1 MVILRVNIVMCLF
14 QGFKKRSVGSPR
26 ASSEPVNSISSV
38 SGSSWLSIGA
48 RTPGKPAFRPALAI
62 VFLIGCAL
70 SAPRS
75 DAKPPAPYGLN
86 SRPPAKAYLKM
97 PETDQVA
104 APRLLSQTGAFKN
117 TRDLTPADSLIPY
130 DINVAFYSDGA
141 FKLRWLSVP
150 HETPSGSKVAFAPA
164 GDWRFPNG
172 TVFVKHFE
180 MATDETH
187 PEQKRRLETRL
198 LVCDAKGGVYGAT
211 YKWRADNSDAD
222 LLESNLTEVLPIRTA
237 TGTRTQTWYY
247 PSRQDCRTCHSTTAG
262 NVLGLKTRQLNR
274 DFSFPGGVVDNELRA
289 WNHAGLFEPELKEA
303 DLQSYPQLARA
314 DDSARSIEDRARSYL
329 DANCAY
335 CHRPGGTVAYFD
347 ARYDT
352 PLERQ
357 KLINGAVLINEGIDR
372 PHVITP
378 NDVWR
383 SVALLRISSIEGL
396 KMPPLAHETIDQHG
410 VDLLREWIGSL
421 PGPKVLSPPEF
432 SLRGGR
438 FRGPVE
444 VVLHHPETGVAIRY
458 TIDGSVPDSSDPLYE
473 GPIKLSEPTTLRAR
487 AFKSGLTKSITVQE
501 TYVFRDKP

>member
-1 MVILRVNIVMCLF
+1 
-14 QGFKKRSVGSPR
+14 
-26 ASSEPVNSISSV
+26 
-38 SGSSWLSIGA
+38 
-48 RTPGKPAFRPALAI
+48 
-62 VFLIGCAL
+62 
-70 SAPRS
+70 
-75 DAKPPAPYGLN
+75 
-86 SRPPAKAYLKM
+86 M

-104 APRLLSQTGAFKN
+104 APRLLSQTGAFQN

-141 FKLRWLSVP
+141 SKLRWLSVP
-150 HETPSGSKVAFAPA
+150 YETHSASKVTFAPA
-164 GDWRFPNG
+164 GDWRFPHG

-198 LVCDAKGGVYGAT
+198 LVCDAKGVVYGAT

-222 LLESNLTEVLPIRTA
+222 LLESNLTEVLRIRTA
-237 TGTRTQTWYY
+237 TGIRTQAWYY

-303 DLQSYPQLARA
+303 DLQSYPRLARV
-314 DDSARSIEDRARSYL
+314 DDPARSIEDRARSYL

-357 KLINGAVLINEGIDR
+357 NLINGPVLINEGIDK
-372 PHVITP
+372 PHVISP

-396 KMPPLAHETIDQHG
+396 KMPPLAHETIDRHG
-410 VDLLREWIGSL
+410 VELLREWIGSL
-421 PGPKVLSPPEF
+421 PGPKVISPPEF
-432 SLRGGR
+432 SLSGGR

-444 VVLHHPETGVAIRY
+444 VVLRHPENGVSIRY
-458 TIDGSVPDSSDPLYE
+458 TIDGSVPNSSDPLYE
-473 GPIKLSEPTTLRAR
+473 RPIKLSEPTTLRAR

-501 TYVFRDKP
+501 TYVFTDKP